1 MEQQSSDNGI
11 INKPSK
17 YSVKETID
25 RLEAV
30 LKSKSI
36 MIFARIDQRVAAE
49 TAGLTM
55 QSTELLIF
63 GDPKAGTP
71 LMNAYPSLAIDLPL
85 KAVAWESKDGRVFLS
100 YNSPEYLKQ
109 RHGLAEVPFR
119 AVEALIEKALQ

>member
-25 RLEAV
+25 RLEAA
-30 LKSKSI
+30 LKSKDI
-36 MIFARIDQRVAAE
+36 MIFARIDQRAAAE
-49 TAGLTM
+49 TVGLIM
-55 QSTELLIF
+55 PPTELLIF

-71 LMNAYPSLAIDLPL
+71 LMNSYPSLAIDLPL
-85 KAVAWESKDGRVFLS
+85 KAVSWQSKEGRVFLS
-100 YNSPEYLKQ
+100 YNNPEYLKR

-119 AVEALIEKALQ
+119 AVEALIEKALE